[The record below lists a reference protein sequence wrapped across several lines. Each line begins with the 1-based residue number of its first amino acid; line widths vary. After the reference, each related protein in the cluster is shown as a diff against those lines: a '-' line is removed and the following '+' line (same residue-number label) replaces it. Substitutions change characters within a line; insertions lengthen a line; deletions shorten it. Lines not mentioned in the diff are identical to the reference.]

1 MAPGAGLGTRPM
13 ANFGISFSTS
23 ITINI
28 PFQWEALPM
37 ANYFPKQGE
46 LGISLHLGN

>member
-1 MAPGAGLGTRPM
+1 M

-23 ITINI
+23 IATNL

-37 ANYFPKQGE
+37 ANYFPKREE
-46 LGISLHLGN
+46 LGISLNLGN